1 MSIGR
6 VPGDTGI
13 QPSIVD
19 AKGDII
25 AATAA
30 DSVSRLAV
38 GTNNQVLM
46 ADSTQAT
53 GLKYAN
59 EATATLTTTG
69 DLLYASAANTPARL
83 GIGSTSQV
91 LTVSGGVPTW
101 ATPASGGGMTLLDSG
116 SFTGASVT
124 TATLSTS
131 YNDLYVVVRNFQPV
145 SNARLQVRF
154 NGDSAANYSDNGI
167 DYDSYAYSQTQHN
180 EVGMIQLSSNTT
192 SLITFNVPDY
202 ANTSTYKILFV
213 PSAVVANVTT
223 PANAQY
229 TAGRISAWKSTAA
242 VTSLTFFCSTG
253 NFTAGTYRVYGVK

>member
-1 MSIGR
+1 MPHPQTSHSQRSEASYHSMSTGR
-6 VPGDTGI
+6 LGAGDSAI
-13 QPSIVD
+13 QSTIVD
-19 AKGDII
+19 AKGDLIV
-25 AATAA
+25 ATAA
-30 DSVSRLAV
+30 DTPARLAV
-38 GTNNQVLM
+38 GANDTILT
-46 ADSTQAT
+46 ADSSTAT
-53 GLKYAN
+53 GLKW
-59 EATATLTTTG
+59 
-69 DLLYASAANTPARL
+69 AAA
-83 GIGSTSQV
+83 
-91 LTVSGGVPTW
+91 
-101 ATPASGGGMTLLDSG
+101 ASGGGMTLLDSG

>member
-1 MSIGR
+1 MPHPQTSHSQRSEASYHNMSTGR
-6 VPGDTGI
+6 LGAGDSAI
-13 QPSIVD
+13 QSTIVD
-19 AKGDII
+19 AKGDLIV
-25 AATAA
+25 ATAA
-30 DSVSRLAV
+30 DTPARLAV
-38 GTNNQVLM
+38 GANDTILT
-46 ADSTQAT
+46 ADSSTAT
-53 GLKYAN
+53 GLKW
-59 EATATLTTTG
+59 
-69 DLLYASAANTPARL
+69 AAA
-83 GIGSTSQV
+83 
-91 LTVSGGVPTW
+91 
-101 ATPASGGGMTLLDSG
+101 ASGGGMTLLDSG